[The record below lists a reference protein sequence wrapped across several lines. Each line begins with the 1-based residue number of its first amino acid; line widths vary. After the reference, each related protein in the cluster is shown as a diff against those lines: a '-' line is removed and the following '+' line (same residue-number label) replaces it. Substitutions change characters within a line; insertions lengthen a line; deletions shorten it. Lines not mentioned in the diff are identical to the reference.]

1 MDSTKLRHHAQ
12 RYFQKK
18 LFLNPSVSGDDINV
32 VVEGVD
38 EPTDEPILEK
48 AAPKVNRKT
57 LIDRAE
63 DILSNFPIEKS
74 MFSPE
79 RKHLPTQSIFEKRQD
94 PDKLINSL
102 LFSTKLV
109 FFDSSKTS
117 SDIINEVSG
126 DSFGYINI
134 LRNNQIS
141 IMEKELARIEKE
153 KDFLESSE
161 ISTRLK
167 RVRDRRDAE
176 ISQRNKY
183 LEGVISFYAEYV
195 MGVDNQENKKKVMGW
210 LDKKVE
216 QNKR

>member
-1 MDSTKLRHHAQ
+1 MDTALLRHHAQ
-12 RYFQKK
+12 KYFQRK
-18 LFLNPSVSGDDINV
+18 LFLNPSITGDIDDTIEPNGALPEADKASVDNV
-32 VVEGVD
+32 
-38 EPTDEPILEK
+38 
-48 AAPKVNRKT
+48 PKVNRRT

-74 MFSPE
+74 MFSPQ
-79 RKHLPTQSIFEKRQD
+79 RRHLPTQSIFEELQD

-102 LFSTKLV
+102 LFSTTLV

-141 IMEKELARIEKE
+141 IMENELKRIQKQQ
-153 KDFLESSE
+153 DFLESGE
-161 ISTRLK
+161 ISKRLMGVK
-167 RVRDRRDAE
+167 NRRNMEMSERDE
-176 ISQRNKY
+176 Y
-183 LEGVISFYAEYV
+183 LNVAMSFYAEYV
-195 MGVDNQENKKKVMGW
+195 MGSSKPENISKVKGW

>member
-18 LFLNPSVSGDDINV
+18 LFLNPNIYQEE
-32 VVEGVD
+32 EGNIK
-38 EPTDEPILEK
+38 EEEILPEK
-48 AAPKVNRKT
+48 EAPKESIPKVNRKT

-63 DILSNFPIEKS
+63 GILSNFPIEKS

-79 RKHLPTQSIFEKRQD
+79 RRYLPTQSILGELESA
-94 PDKLINSL
+94 DKIINSL

-134 LRNNQIS
+134 LRNNQIN
-141 IMEKELARIEKE
+141 IMEAELKRIKKE

-161 ISTRLK
+161 ISSKLK
-167 RVRDRRDAE
+167 RIRKRRDSE
-176 ISQRNKY
+176 ISQRVEY
-183 LEGVISFYAEYV
+183 LDGVVSFYAEYV
-195 MGVDNQENKKKVMGW
+195 MGENNEENRKKVNSW
-210 LDKKVE
+210 LNKKVE
-216 QNKR
+216 QNKV

>member
-94 PDKLINSL
+94 PDKLIN
-102 LFSTKLV
+102 
-109 FFDSSKTS
+109 
-117 SDIINEVSG
+117 
-126 DSFGYINI
+126 
-134 LRNNQIS
+134 
-141 IMEKELARIEKE
+141 
-153 KDFLESSE
+153 
-161 ISTRLK
+161 
-167 RVRDRRDAE
+167 
-176 ISQRNKY
+176 
-183 LEGVISFYAEYV
+183 
-195 MGVDNQENKKKVMGW
+195 
-210 LDKKVE
+210 
-216 QNKR
+216 